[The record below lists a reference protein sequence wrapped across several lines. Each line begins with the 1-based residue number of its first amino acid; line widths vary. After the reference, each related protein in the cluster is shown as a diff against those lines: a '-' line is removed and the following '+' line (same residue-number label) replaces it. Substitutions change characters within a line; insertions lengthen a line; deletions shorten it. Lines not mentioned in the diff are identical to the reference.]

1 MKKIACFLLVVLLL
15 LCCATAYA
23 LEAKPGETVTVAIKL
38 KAHEA
43 MMWNCK
49 VKYDKDVLEY
59 VGWQSGLSEQFE
71 EASMTFIGMSGN
83 SGGTVGKVQFKI
95 KENAQP
101 GTTKVSASATGIN
114 MMEGTEFSLSAS
126 GATITIVADACSHTW
141 DNGTVTTP
149 ATCEDSGVKTYTCT
163 NCNETKQETIPPTG
177 HTPGNGGETVQPT
190 CTEDGY
196 TSSTCAN
203 CGIELDNVILPA
215 LGHDSDGGKVTKKPT
230 CTEKGEKT
238 YTCTRCGKV
247 IKTEEIDPLGHQD
260 DGGKVTKEPTCTEKG
275 EKTYTCTVCG
285 KVTKTEE
292 IAPLG
297 HKPGEWVVVQE
308 ATDNQDGLKEQYC
321 TVCGHVVDSQVIPF
335 AKWTNR
341 KVTTAGIRFRDET
354 DLTDEWYMFTP
365 VDLSVEGEQTFDLVA
380 AHKYIIGTVFIN
392 VADGQVTVTYEASRR
407 VEMKS
412 DFFTFFPD
420 LASVTTVDETQ
431 LTGYTY
437 DEPISIEEQLGGD
450 TKVLLYFNGMA
461 LYRNDAKGLDDFA
474 YATKEYKE
482 YVEELKAIMD

>member
-215 LGHDSDGGKVTKKPT
+215 LGHDS
-230 CTEKGEKT
+230 
-238 YTCTRCGKV
+238 
-247 IKTEEIDPLGHQD
+247 

>member
-49 VKYDKDVLEY
+49 VRYDKDVLEY
-59 VGWQSGLSEQFE
+59 VGWQSGLSDQFE

-149 ATCEDSGVKTYTCT
+149 ATCTDNGVMTYTCT
-163 NCNETKQETIPPTG
+163 SCNETKQETI
-177 HTPGNGGETVQPT
+177 
-190 CTEDGY
+190 
-196 TSSTCAN
+196 AA
-203 CGIELDNVILPA
+203 LD
-215 LGHDSDGGKVTKKPT
+215 
-230 CTEKGEKT
+230 
-238 YTCTRCGKV
+238 
-247 IKTEEIDPLGHQD
+247 HQD

-275 EKTYTCTVCG
+275 EKTHTCTRCGVVIKTVEIAALDHQDDGG
-285 KVTKTEE
+285 KVTKEPTCTEKGEKTHTCTRCGDVIKTVEIVALGHQDDGGKVTKEPTCTEKGVKTHSCTRCGDVIRTEE
-292 IAPLG
+292 IAALG
-297 HKPGEWVVVQE
+297 HKPGEWVVVEE
-308 ATDNQDGLKEQYC
+308 ATDGKDGLKQKYC
-321 TVCGHVVDSQVIPF
+321 TVCGAVVESQAIPF
-335 AKWTNR
+335 AQWKNR
-341 KVTTAGIRFRDET
+341 KVTTAGIRFRDMT

-365 VDLSVEGEQTFDLVA
+365 VDLSVEGEQTFDLIA
-380 AHKYIIGTVFIN
+380 AHKHIIGTLYVN
-392 VADGQVTVTYEASRR
+392 VADGQVTVTYEASNR

-412 DFFTFFPD
+412 DFFTFFAD
-420 LASVTTVDETQ
+420 LASVTTVDEKE
-431 LTGYTY
+431 LSGYTLG
-437 DEPISIEEQLGGD
+437 EAISIEDQLGGD
-450 TKVLLYFNGMA
+450 TKVLLYFNGLA
-461 LYRNDAKGLDDFA
+461 LYRDDARGLDDFA
-474 YATKEYKE
+474 YAIDEYKQ
-482 YVEELKAIMD
+482 YEEDLKAIMD